1 MYVNEHIRKSSSYL
15 CKKVPKIISNQYIT
29 LHQRMLGAFVSE
41 IFISDKALN
50 ETIFNESN
58 HNWPKDTPR
67 KKIIIKT
74 SQQNETEEEEVDF
87 YCAYDFKKKLI
98 NELNSPSFY

>member
-1 MYVNEHIRKSSSYL
+1 MNQIIIDRKIR
-15 CKKVPKIISNQYIT
+15 Q
-29 LHQRMLGAFVSE
+29 E
-41 IFISDKALN
+41 
-50 ETIFNESN
+50 
-58 HNWPKDTPR
+58 